1 MSDRHSKGEFVLCIY
16 PSAKGFGFAVFEGS
30 RSLVDWG
37 VKGVHGERK
46 NAQSLRKMRELLAF
60 YRPDMLITEDY
71 KGAGSRRGSRIRELI
86 DAISD
91 LAAKEGVAS
100 RSFSRAEVRDCFGLT
115 AKRAIAQSIAQEFP
129 ELEPRLPPVRK
140 IWMSEDAR
148 MNIFD
153 AVGLGMTFF
162 HAKGKRKRAA

>member
-1 MSDRHSKGEFVLCIY
+1 MSDRRSKGEFVLCIY

-153 AVGLGMTFF
+153 AVALGMTFF

>member
-1 MSDRHSKGEFVLCIY
+1 
-16 PSAKGFGFAVFEGS
+16 
-30 RSLVDWG
+30 
-37 VKGVHGERK
+37 
-46 NAQSLRKMRELLAF
+46 MRELLAF

-162 HAKGKRKRAA
+162 YAKGKRKRAA